1 MTTATTKHARLEAR
15 VTQQQKELV
24 RRAADLSGLT
34 LSDFVVSSLQ
44 SAAEEAIR
52 THQVIELTARSTEA
66 FVTALWDPPAP
77 SERLRAAAR
86 EYLASVDRT

>member
-66 FVTALWDPPAP
+66 FVKALLNPPAP